1 MGMACAAPFDA
12 DTMYAEVTRAAPY
25 ASLVRSDF
33 DDVLRFVADGG
44 YALGGYERYR
54 RLTRTEGGRYRPAS
68 PRVVQ
73 RYRMNIGTIVE
84 AVMLKVRLRRGPVL
98 GEIEEYFVQG
108 LDPGDTFIFAGRML
122 RFEALRRSEARRGG
136 REWGSTCRLGGWPD

>member
-98 GEIEEYFVQG
+98 GEIE
-108 LDPGDTFIFAGRML
+108 
-122 RFEALRRSEARRGG
+122 RSDEHTSELQSLMRISYAVFCLKKKKI
-136 REWGSTCRLGGWPD
+136 T